1 MTYKEREET
10 GAPSELSGKVHDW
23 LAQEGYPL
31 EYYVANCFSGFKF
44 RVHQGAYVRV
54 SDEAPREVDVLAAM
68 EIRHPEYR
76 RLTRAYTVVECKW
89 TKSKPWVAFT
99 ARTGRMMESAVI
111 AQSISSELGESA
123 AWLNAGEARL
133 QKLQLF
139 SSPEMPAF
147 GGRQALGGG
156 SDVFY
161 NALRSVAGAA
171 SALAKK
177 YDRYRAPDE
186 FPHMAVVAF
195 PLIVIDGSLFSASYN
210 PSSDKL
216 LLEEVQQVRFHW
228 RGDPSSPLLTTI
240 DVVTRDGLPAF
251 AELRAKDTQQLLAVL
266 DQTSEQLDKCWT
278 SKSLK
283 HLERKGGSTG
293 IIGSPRL
300 LYSIHKRS
308 QETGAEPKKEA

>member
-1 MTYKEREET
+1 
-10 GAPSELSGKVHDW
+10 
-23 LAQEGYPL
+23 
-31 EYYVANCFSGFKF
+31 
-44 RVHQGAYVRV
+44 
-54 SDEAPREVDVLAAM
+54 VLAAM

-111 AQSISSELGESA
+111 AQTISSELGESA
-123 AWLNAGEARL
+123 VWLNAGERRL
-133 QKLQLF
+133 QNLQLF

-161 NALRSVAGAA
+161 NSLRSVAGAA
-171 SALAKK
+171 SALTKR

-186 FPHMAVVAF
+186 FPYMAVVAF
-195 PLIVIDGSLFSASYN
+195 PLIVIDGSLFSASYD
-210 PSSDKL
+210 SSDDKM
-216 LLEEVQQVRFHW
+216 LLEEVHHVRFHW
-228 RGDPSSPLLTTI
+228 RGDPSSPLLTTV
-240 DVVTRDGLPAF
+240 DVVTREGLPAF
-251 AELRAKDTQQLLAVL
+251 AEQRAKDTQKLLAVL
-266 DQTSEQLDKCWT
+266 DKTSDQLDKCWT

-283 HLERKGGSTG
+283 HLERKSGSTG
-293 IIGSPRL
+293 ISGSPRL

-308 QETGAEPKKEA
+308 QGASPELGEAQSSPPVTPAA